1 MGEFN
6 INQLIRAGGIGGN
19 AVTASITFSNT
30 SASSPALFTVTGDVI
45 ARIIAVCTTSLTS
58 AAAANVEVGISGS
71 TGTIIATTAAT
82 AIDAREIWHDASPDS
97 EIEAISTMRDYIITD
112 GNDILCTLSGQVDT
126 GAITFYCIWTGL
138 SSDGNIVAA

>member
-71 TGTIIATTAAT
+71 TSTIIATTAAT

-112 GNDILCTLSGQVDT
+112 GNDILCTLSAQVDT